1 VRGVHTR
8 SDLIVLGGERPPE
21 DAPSVAWVPPERMP
35 ELSPC
40 LVYYADDA
48 AYALVRA
55 PGGAAGPTRV
65 FQSSDRELVEYLAL
79 RLQEELAMPRN
90 LEEAA

>member
-1 VRGVHTR
+1 MP
-8 SDLIVLGGERPPE
+8 DLT
-21 DAPSVAWVPPERMP
+21 
-35 ELSPC
+35 PC
-40 LVYYADDA
+40 LVYYADGA

-55 PGGAAGPTRV
+55 SGNADGPTRL

-79 RLQEELAMPRN
+79 RLQEEVALPRS